1 MLPKS
6 WWYDFADNSPFH
18 LQASSMNTY
27 SNCPA
32 LLPTVCCVIVAWHRS
47 PALGPLVTKPLALR
61 VIAWYGIFVTNRNTK
76 LKPRELRIFFAFRG
90 TRTLQSDFRFFV
102 IRYHLMSVK
111 HAQDVPSTG
120 SCLASFNRIT
130 RLKYLKVIPQNFF
143 NLWGLLLR

>member
-76 LKPRELRIFFAFRG
+76 LKPRELRIFLLSAVHEPYSRI
-90 TRTLQSDFRFFV
+90 SDFFV

-111 HAQDVPSTG
+111 HAQGVPSTG
-120 SCLASFNRIT
+120 SCLASFNRNT
-130 RLKYLKVIPQNFF
+130 SLKYLKVIPQNFF